1 MKHITLF
8 LRSFFFCIVFYT
20 WSASVLTFFLWT
32 IVLPKK
38 IGNFVPTLWA
48 KGNLVILN
56 MFGLKV
62 KIEGKENLP
71 KKNGY
76 LVAAKHQS
84 ALETTFIHAIV
95 PNTIY
100 VLKKSLMLLP
110 LAGIYFWSTGCIP
123 INRSKGTSAMRYM
136 MALAKERLKQ
146 GFNITIFPEG
156 TRCEPHTKTKYNP
169 GVAFIYEQCNV
180 PVVPIALNT
189 GFFWPKN
196 SFKKYPGTITVRI
209 LPPIPSG
216 LEKREFLHQLETQ
229 IETACEQIK
238 P

>member
-1 MKHITLF
+1 MNHIIVF
-8 LRSFFFCIVFYT
+8 LRSFFFCLLFYT
-20 WSASVLTFFLWT
+20 WSVFVLTFFLWT
-32 IVLPKK
+32 IFFPKK
-38 IGNFVPTLWA
+38 VGNYVPKIWA
-48 KGNLVILN
+48 HGNIVLLSL
-56 MFGLKV
+56 FGLKLKV
-62 KIEGKENLP
+62 EGRENLP
-71 KKNGY
+71 KQNGY

-84 ALETTFIHAIV
+84 AFETTFIHALV
-95 PNTIY
+95 PNTVY
-100 VLKKSLMLLP
+100 VLKKSLMFLP

-123 INRSKGTSAMRYM
+123 INRSKGTSAMRLM
-136 MALAKERLKQ
+136 MTSAKQRLKE

-156 TRCEPHTKTKYNP
+156 TRCAPHTKTKYNP

-196 SFKKYPGTITVRI
+196 SFKKYPGTTTVRI
-209 LPPIPSG
+209 LPPIPAG
-216 LEKREFLHQLETQ
+216 LEKREFLHRLEDQ